1 MPQNLSAHIVC
12 PSAKIFLWKNASLC
26 VFSPWYYWSHL
37 KIFLL
42 YEYHEK
48 KCEHSHIP
56 LIWNTFVRIDSPSHS
71 CPLWKIVSR
80 IEALQKTAKLTLP
93 SVETEDWSIWP
104 KPKFFPIQPG
114 FGSLSFILN
123 IQPLVLTKNVFFR
136 RLKENKTMWKSK

>member
-12 PSAKIFLWKNASLC
+12 PSPKIFLWKNASLC

-80 IEALQKTAKLTLP
+80 IEALKKTAKLTLP
-93 SVETEDWSIWP
+93 SVVYRRP
-104 KPKFFPIQPG
+104 KYLAEAELFTIPHSV
-114 FGSLSFILN
+114 FGNLSFILN
-123 IQPLVLTKNVFFR
+123 IALLIITVTL
-136 RLKENKTMWKSK
+136 

>member
-80 IEALQKTAKLTLP
+80 IEALKKTAKLTLP
-93 SVETEDWSIWP
+93 SVVYRRP
-104 KPKFFPIQPG
+104 KYLAEAELFTIPHSV
-114 FGSLSFILN
+114 FGNLSFILN
-123 IQPLVLTKNVFFR
+123 IGPTFFF
-136 RLKENKTMWKSK
+136 